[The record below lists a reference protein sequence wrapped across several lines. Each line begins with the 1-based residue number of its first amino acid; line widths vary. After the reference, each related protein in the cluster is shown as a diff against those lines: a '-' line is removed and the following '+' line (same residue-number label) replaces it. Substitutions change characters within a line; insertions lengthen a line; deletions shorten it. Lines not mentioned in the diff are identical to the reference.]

1 MNIET
6 NKYLKKVKEILYSKH
21 LMNESLISKEEFQQ
35 VMSNLSE
42 LLVWYILE
50 YF

>member
-6 NKYLKKVKEILYSKH
+6 NNYLKKVKEILYSKH
-21 LMNESLISKEEFQQ
+21 LKNESLTNKGELQQ
-35 VMSNLSE
+35 VMSNSSE

>member
-6 NKYLKKVKEILYSKH
+6 NNYLKKVKEILYSKH
-21 LMNESLISKEEFQQ
+21 LKNESLISKREFEQIL
-35 VMSNLSE
+35 SNLSE